1 LCQNEQQNVNVNPD
15 NLTVIIH
22 GSKRQIL
29 TRLVKMK
36 IRSLNKIYICFI
48 FKDVLKVGLKW

>member
-29 TRLVKMK
+29 TRLVK
-36 IRSLNKIYICFI
+36 NENTVTEQDICI
-48 FKDVLKVGLKW
+48 QCLKMF